1 MKYLKS
7 ADVQEMAFQIEYATD
22 YYVKEICRTDY
33 HVSYA
38 LIHPK
43 HNILEYVLVLVY
55 DHTDDKIHIAKLEK
69 ILGSFDNAYKVGDK
83 IGIAMKII
91 NERVHI

>member
-7 ADVQEMAFQIEYATD
+7 SDIQEMAFQIEYATD
-22 YYVKEICRTDY
+22 YYVKEICHADH

-38 LIHPK
+38 LIHPRY
-43 HNILEYVLVLVY
+43 NVLEYVLVLVY
-55 DHTDDKIHIAKLEK
+55 NYAENKMHLVKFERIIASPA
-69 ILGSFDNAYKVGDK
+69 GDYKVNRK
-83 IGIAMKII
+83 IEHAMEII